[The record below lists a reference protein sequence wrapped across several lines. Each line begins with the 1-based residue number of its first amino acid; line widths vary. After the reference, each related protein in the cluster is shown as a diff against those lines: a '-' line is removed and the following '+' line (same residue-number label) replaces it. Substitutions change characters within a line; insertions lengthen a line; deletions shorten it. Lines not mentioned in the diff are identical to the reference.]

1 MTIDPLLARLE
12 KNVKKSPTKE
22 ALTFLGSGS
31 NGGVVESKFTYKEIW
46 DETDNLA
53 ENLLESGMK
62 QGDMAVLVYP
72 PSLDFVIAF
81 VACLKA
87 GIVAVPVFPPHPTR
101 KDTLLMFST
110 ITASCDAKYA
120 LTNTSYNNAKNAS
133 ALKDTFLS
141 LGRSTSPWPEN
152 LTWIVTDKLSSSP
165 VTKKKSSPPLS
176 TINPQPTDLAFLQYT
191 SGSTS
196 EPKGVM
202 ISHNNLADNL
212 TKITNELKANDQTI
226 VASWLPQYH
235 DMGLIGSYLGILYC
249 GGSGFYMSP
258 LTFLQRPVM
267 WIEAISRFH
276 ATHIQAPNFA
286 FKLTSRKFNASKY
299 SKASLDLSSLKHIIN
314 AAEPVTEESIN
325 AFNKA
330 FVPFGLKKE
339 VMFPTYGLAE
349 HTVFVCSGGKQKLS
363 VSKRA
368 LEVDGVVIEVD
379 KNGSENTPSIDDSA
393 VSRMIGCG
401 YPSEQNVDV
410 KIVSTETLE
419 MLGEDK
425 VGEIWILSDS
435 KAQGYYKKPEI
446 SKSEFYAEIGGGT
459 GGSDP
464 SKGYLR
470 TGDLGFMHN
479 NELFVCGRLKDLII
493 IGGRNYY
500 PQDIEAT
507 VESANPMIRP
517 GCSAAFTIDPISGGD
532 ERVAVV
538 LELRET
544 PPAED
549 RETICDKM
557 VDVLRGKITQEH
569 SLSVSNIVL
578 LVPKT
583 VPKTSSGKISRAR
596 CRKGFLENSLKVI
609 YAKAYQTQQSSMEVE
624 QFQSS
629 AVGADGPPQI
639 QTKKVDPES
648 IRSMSKK
655 QIEKKLL
662 KDIGK
667 HVPIPASSLS
677 KKDPLSTMMDSLTLS
692 QFKGLLEH
700 DYATT
705 ISDGYLFRPGT
716 NIEKLVEVIKLGYA
730 PDDGDDPPEGDASA
744 PVHNANMGKAR
755 GIGGALGCPPG
766 VCECVVQ

>member
-22 ALTFLGSGS
+22 ALTFLGSGP
-31 NGGVVESKFTYKEIW
+31 NGGVVQTIYTYKDIW
-46 DETDNLA
+46 DETDTLA
-53 ENLLESGMK
+53 ANLLESGMK

-81 VACLKA
+81 IACLKA

-101 KDTLLMFST
+101 KDTLIMFST

-120 LTNTSYNNAKNAS
+120 LTNTYYNNAKNVS
-133 ALKDTFLS
+133 VLKDTFMS
-141 LGRSTSPWPEN
+141 LGRSSSPWPEN
-152 LTWIVTDKLSSSP
+152 LSWIVTDKM
-165 VTKKKSSPPLS
+165 TSSPPTKKSTSPLS
-176 TINPQPTDLAFLQYT
+176 STPKPTNLAFLQYT

-202 ISHNNLADNL
+202 ITHNNLADNL
-212 TKITNELKANDQTI
+212 TKITNELKADGETI

-249 GGSGFYMSP
+249 GGSGYYMSP
-258 LTFLQRPVM
+258 LNFLQRPVQ
-267 WIEAISRFH
+267 WIEAISRFN

-286 FKLTSRKFNASKY
+286 FKLTSRKFNPSKY
-299 SKASLDLSSLKHIIN
+299 TKASLDLSSLKHIIN
-314 AAEPVTEESIN
+314 AAEPVTEESID

-349 HTVFVCSGGKQKLS
+349 HTVFVCSGGKQKLT

-368 LEVDGVVIEVD
+368 LEVDGVVLIVES
-379 KNGSENTPSIDDSA
+379 GENTGSA
-393 VSRMIGCG
+393 KDGSVSRMIGCG
-401 YPSEQNVDV
+401 CPSEQNVDV
-410 KIVSTETLE
+410 KIVSTETLKSLDE
-419 MLGEDK
+419 NK
-425 VGEIWILSDS
+425 VGEIWIRSDS
-435 KAQGYYKKPEI
+435 KAEGYYKKPEI
-446 SKSEFYAEIGGGT
+446 SKGEFFAEIGVGT
-459 GGSDP
+459 GTSNR

-500 PQDIEAT
+500 PQDIEVTAET
-507 VESANPMIRP
+507 VNPGIRP

-532 ERVAVV
+532 ERVAIV
-538 LELRET
+538 LELREI
-544 PPAED
+544 PPAEN
-549 RETICDKM
+549 RESICDAL
-557 VDVLRGKITQEH
+557 VDALRGRITQEH
-569 SLSVSNIVL
+569 SLAVSNIVL

-596 CRKGFLENSLKVI
+596 CRKGFLDKSLKVI
-609 YAKAYQTQQSSMEVE
+609 YAKSFLTQSSMEIE
-624 QFQSS
+624 PSTNNDS
-629 AVGADGPPQI
+629 MNRAAIPTQI
-639 QTKKVDPES
+639 KKVDPAS
-648 IRSMSKK
+648 IRKLTRK
-655 QIEKKLL
+655 QIEKRLL

-677 KKDPLSTMMDSLTLS
+677 KKDALSTMMDSLTLS

-700 DYATT
+700 EYATN
-705 ISDGYLFRPGT
+705 ISDGYLFRPDT

-730 PDDGDDPPEGDASA
+730 LDDGDDLPEGGDSNAA
-744 PVHNANMGKAR
+744 PGS
-755 GIGGALGCPPG
+755 GIGQSKGVGGALGCPPG
-766 VCECVVQ
+766 VCECCVVM